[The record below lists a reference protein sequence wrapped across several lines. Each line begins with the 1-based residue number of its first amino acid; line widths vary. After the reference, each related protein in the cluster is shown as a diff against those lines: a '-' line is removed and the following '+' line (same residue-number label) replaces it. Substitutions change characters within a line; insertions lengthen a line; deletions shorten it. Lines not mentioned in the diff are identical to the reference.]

1 MSMRDAKGDPKKIR
15 PPKPKPANP
24 IAVAIK
30 QWLATLR
37 SASAAALE
45 GLDTESLLSSAP
57 KRFTIYEPMV
67 LLPSGSFDSP
77 AWQALLSHP
86 ALDPAHVDDLW
97 HALLQELSKKQKAPL
112 THLAANQGIP
122 PLVESD
128 SSGDPSSDNILRSP
142 SGLRMLYGDFG
153 PATSPSGLPSH
164 DDFARA
170 FWVSTRQN
178 GIWQT
183 WAPRWTM
190 FSRGNVKEKARLL
203 AFHADAATATFPHR
217 AAVPLPSDTGST
229 AAAPWAVD
237 MYAGIGYFTFSYAR
251 LGMRVLCW
259 ELNPWSVEALRRGVV
274 ANGWR
279 DVHVVRGRDLLRPT
293 RELVPAGARIVV
305 FLEDNGE
312 AARRVAAWRSRDA
325 LDVLH
330 INCGLLPTSEAT
342 WRPCWEIVARGAAP
356 ASWLHLHDNVAT
368 GDIDARRADIQSR
381 FDGWARGEG
390 DEGEGVTGREARV
403 EHVELVKTY
412 APDVWHCVFDVC
424 ILKVH
429 D

>member
-259 ELNPWSVEALRRGVV
+259 ELNPWS
-274 ANGWR
+274 
-279 DVHVVRGRDLLRPT
+279 
-293 RELVPAGARIVV
+293 
-305 FLEDNGE
+305 
-312 AARRVAAWRSRDA
+312 
-325 LDVLH
+325 
-330 INCGLLPTSEAT
+330 
-342 WRPCWEIVARGAAP
+342 
-356 ASWLHLHDNVAT
+356 
-368 GDIDARRADIQSR
+368 SR